1 MGGSEQR
8 LADELVTGRASR
20 VSKRWI
26 AKRLVVLLVCGLGLY
41 AVAPRLIEVFS
52 AAPRLV
58 TLDLWWFTG
67 ILVAQAGSFIAL
79 WVLIGICI
87 HSRDWFVIATSNL
100 TSTAVGRIVPGG
112 GAASAAMNLRMLTTA
127 GIPAATAATGVTAF
141 SLISTGML
149 FAMPLLALPSILAG
163 VPVSPGLAQAAW
175 VGIGFFVILFV
186 AAMVLL
192 TLDGPLRVS
201 GHLAE
206 RAINLFRRRKRA
218 LSGLPQR
225 LIEERNLIR
234 ATLGTD
240 WHRALGAAVIK
251 TFLEFMALM
260 GALLAVGAS
269 PDPGLVVLA
278 FSAASVL
285 TTVPVTPGG
294 LGFVEAGLTGTL
306 VLAGVSAGDAALA
319 TLAFRLVSYWLP
331 MLLGVGALFLF
342 RSRYKSI

>member
-1 MGGSEQR
+1 MTLETHG
-8 LADELVTGRASR
+8 L
-20 VSKRWI
+20 SKRRI
-26 AKRLVVLLVCGLGLY
+26 AKRIVVLLVCALGLY
-41 AVAPRLIEVFS
+41 AVGPGLIEVFS

-58 TLDLWWFTG
+58 TLDLWWLIG
-67 ILVAQAGSFIAL
+67 ILIAQAGSFVAL

-127 GIPAATAATGVTAF
+127 GVPAATAATGITAF

-149 FAMPLLALPSILAG
+149 FGMPLLALPSILAG
-163 VPVSPGLAQAAW
+163 MPVSPGLAQAAS
-175 VGIGFFVILFV
+175 VGIGFFVVLFV
-186 AAMVLL
+186 AAAVLL
-192 TLDGPLRVS
+192 TLNRPLRLT
-201 GHLAE
+201 GRLAE
-206 RAINLFRRRKRA
+206 RSINVFRRRESK
-218 LSGLPQR
+218 LSGLPDR
-225 LIEERNLIR
+225 LIQERNLIR
-234 ATLGTD
+234 ATLGAD

-260 GALLAVGAS
+260 GALNAVGAS

-285 TTVPVTPGG
+285 TTVPITPGG

-306 VLAGVSAGDAALA
+306 VLAGVSPGDAALA

-331 MLLGVGALFLF
+331 MLFGVGALFLF
-342 RSRYKSI
+342 RARYESL

>member
-1 MGGSEQR
+1 MDGTEQR

-20 VSKRWI
+20 RSKRRI
-26 AKRLVVLLVCGLGLY
+26 AKRLVVLLVCGVGLY
-41 AVAPRLIEVFS
+41 AVAPGLIEVFS

-58 TLDLWWFTG
+58 TLDLWWFIG
-67 ILVAQAGSFIAL
+67 MLVAQTGSFVAL
-79 WVLIGICI
+79 WALIGICI
-87 HSRDWFVIATSNL
+87 HSRDWFVIATTNL

-127 GIPAATAATGVTAF
+127 GVPASTAATGVTAF

-149 FAMPLLALPSILAG
+149 FAMPSLALPSILAG
-163 VPVSPGLAQAAW
+163 VPVSSGLAQAAW
-175 VGIGFFVILFV
+175 IGIGFFVVLF
-186 AAMVLL
+186 ATAMVLV
-192 TLDGPLRVS
+192 TSDRPLRVT
-201 GHLAE
+201 GRLLQ
-206 RAINLFRRRKRA
+206 RAATLFRSKRA
-218 LSGLPQR
+218 LASLPER

-234 ATLGTD
+234 KTLGAE
-240 WHRALGAAVIK
+240 WPRALGAAVIK

-285 TTVPVTPGG
+285 TTVPITPGG

-319 TLAFRLVSYWLP
+319 TLAFRLASYWVP
-331 MLLGVGALFLF
+331 MLLGVGALFMF
-342 RSRYKSI
+342 RARYKAL

>member
-1 MGGSEQR
+1 MGGTEQR

-20 VSKRWI
+20 GSKRRI
-26 AKRLVVLLVCGLGLY
+26 AKRLVVLMVCGVGLY
-41 AVAPRLIEVFS
+41 AVAPGLIKVFS

-58 TLDLWWFTG
+58 TLDLWWFFG
-67 ILVAQAGSFIAL
+67 ILVAQAGSFVAL
-79 WVLIGICI
+79 WALIGICI
-87 HSRDWFVIATSNL
+87 HSRDWFVIATTNL

-127 GIPAATAATGVTAF
+127 GVPAATAATGVTAF

-175 VGIGFFVILFV
+175 VGIGFFVVLFV
-186 AAMVLL
+186 TAMVLV
-192 TLDGPLRVS
+192 TLDRPLRVT
-201 GHLAE
+201 GRLVQRVA
-206 RAINLFRRRKRA
+206 NLFRRKQA
-218 LSGLPQR
+218 LARLPDR

-234 ATLGTD
+234 KTLGTE
-240 WHRALGAAVIK
+240 WHRALSAAVIK

-285 TTVPVTPGG
+285 TTVPITPGG

-331 MLLGVGALFLF
+331 MLLGVGALFMF
-342 RSRYKSI
+342 RGRYKSL

>member
-1 MGGSEQR
+1 MRGSEQR
-8 LADELVTGRASR
+8 LADELVAGRASR
-20 VSKRWI
+20 RSKRRI

-41 AVAPRLIEVFS
+41 AVTPGLIEVFS

-58 TLDLWWFTG
+58 TLDLWWFIG
-67 ILVAQAGSFIAL
+67 MLVAQAGSFVAL
-79 WVLIGICI
+79 WGLIGICI
-87 HSRDWFVIATSNL
+87 HSRDWFVIATTNL

-127 GIPAATAATGVTAF
+127 GVPAATAATGVTAF

-175 VGIGFFVILFV
+175 VGIGFFVVLF
-186 AAMVLL
+186 AIATVLV
-192 TLDGPLRVS
+192 TLDRPLRVT
-201 GHLAE
+201 GRIVQ
-206 RAINLFRRRKRA
+206 RATSLFRRKRA
-218 LSGLPQR
+218 MASLPER

-234 ATLGTD
+234 KTLGTE

-285 TTVPVTPGG
+285 TMVPITPGG

-331 MLLGVGALFLF
+331 MLLGVGALFMF
-342 RSRYKSI
+342 RARYKAL

>member
-1 MGGSEQR
+1 MNGTEDR

-20 VSKRWI
+20 GSRRTI
-26 AKRLVVLLVCGLGLY
+26 AKRLVVLLVCGVGLY
-41 AVAPRLIEVFS
+41 AVGPGLIEVFS

-58 TLDLWWFTG
+58 TLDLWWFIG
-67 ILVAQAGSFIAL
+67 ILLAQAGSFVAL
-79 WVLIGICI
+79 WGLIGICI

-127 GIPAATAATGVTAF
+127 GVPRSTAASGVTAF
-141 SLISTGML
+141 SVISTGML

-175 VGIGFFVILFV
+175 VGIGFFVVLFV
-186 AAMVLL
+186 TAVVVL
-192 TLDGPLRVS
+192 TLNRPLRLA
-201 GHLAE
+201 GRIAE
-206 RAINLFRRRKRA
+206 RAINAFRRRGRV
-218 LSGLPQR
+218 LSGLPDR
-225 LIEERNLIR
+225 LIKERNLLR
-234 ATLGTD
+234 ATLGAD
-240 WHRALGAAVIK
+240 WHRALAAAVIK

-260 GALLAVGAS
+260 GALIAVGAS

-306 VLAGVSAGDAALA
+306 VLAGVSAADAALA

-331 MLLGVGALFLF
+331 MLFGVGALFLF
-342 RSRYKSI
+342 RARYKSL

>member
-1 MGGSEQR
+1 
-8 LADELVTGRASR
+8 
-20 VSKRWI
+20 
-26 AKRLVVLLVCGLGLY
+26 VCGLGLY
-41 AVAPRLIEVFS
+41 AVGPGLIEVFS

-58 TLDLWWFTG
+58 TLDQWWFIG
-67 ILVAQAGSFIAL
+67 MLVAQAGSFVAL
-79 WVLIGICI
+79 WALIGICI
-87 HSRDWFVIATSNL
+87 HSRDWFVIATTNL

-127 GIPAATAATGVTAF
+127 GVPAATAATGVTAF

-163 VPVSPGLAQAAW
+163 VPVNPGLAQAAW
-175 VGIGFFVILFV
+175 IGIGFFVILF
-186 AAMVLL
+186 AAALVLM
-192 TLDGPLRVS
+192 TLDRPLRVT
-201 GHLAE
+201 GRLIQ
-206 RAINLFRRRKRA
+206 RAAGLFRRKRA
-218 LSGLPQR
+218 LTGLPER
-225 LIEERNLIR
+225 LIAERNLIR
-234 ATLGTD
+234 KTLGTK

-285 TTVPVTPGG
+285 TMVPITPGG

-306 VLAGVSAGDAALA
+306 VLAGVSAGDGALA

-331 MLLGVGALFLF
+331 MVLGVGTLFMF
-342 RSRYKSI
+342 RARYKAL

>member
-1 MGGSEQR
+1 MGDTEQR

-20 VSKRWI
+20 GSKRRI
-26 AKRLVVLLVCGLGLY
+26 AKRLVVLMVCGLGLY
-41 AVAPRLIEVFS
+41 AVAPGLIEVFS

-58 TLDLWWFTG
+58 TLDLWWFIG
-67 ILVAQAGSFIAL
+67 IFVAQAGSFVAL
-79 WVLIGICI
+79 WALIGICI
-87 HSRDWFVIATSNL
+87 HSRDWFVIATTNL

-127 GIPAATAATGVTAF
+127 GVPAATAATGVTAF

-163 VPVSPGLAQAAW
+163 VPVSPGLGQAAW
-175 VGIGFFVILFV
+175 VGIGFFAVLFV
-186 AAMVLL
+186 TAMLL
-192 TLDGPLRVS
+192 VTLDRPLRVT
-201 GHLAE
+201 GRLVQRVA
-206 RAINLFRRRKRA
+206 NLFRRKQA
-218 LSGLPQR
+218 LARLPDR

-234 ATLGTD
+234 KTLGTE
-240 WHRALGAAVIK
+240 WHRALSAAVIK

-285 TTVPVTPGG
+285 TTVPITPGG

-331 MLLGVGALFLF
+331 MLLGVGALFMF
-342 RSRYKSI
+342 RGRYKSL

>member
-1 MGGSEQR
+1 MT
-8 LADELVTGRASR
+8 LALG
-20 VSKRWI
+20 VSKRTI
-26 AKRLVVLLVCGLGLY
+26 VKRILLLGVCALGFY
-41 AVAPRLIEVFS
+41 AVGPGLIEVFS

-58 TLDLWWFTG
+58 TLDLWWLIG
-67 ILVAQAGSFIAL
+67 ILLAQAGSFVAL
-79 WVLIGICI
+79 WALIGICI

-112 GAASAAMNLRMLTTA
+112 GAASATMNLRMLTTA
-127 GIPAATAATGVTAF
+127 GVPAATAATGVTAF
-141 SLISTGML
+141 SVISTGML
-149 FAMPLLALPSILAG
+149 FGMPLLALPSIFAG

-186 AAMVLL
+186 SAVVVL
-192 TLDGPLRVS
+192 TMNRPLRVAARI
-201 GHLAE
+201 AE
-206 RAINLFRRRKRA
+206 RAINALGRRGRE
-218 LSGLPQR
+218 LSGLPDR
-225 LIEERNLIR
+225 LIKERNLLR
-234 ATLGTD
+234 ATLGAD

-260 GALLAVGAS
+260 GALIAVGAS

-285 TTVPVTPGG
+285 TMVPVTPGG

-306 VLAGVSAGDAALA
+306 VLAGVSAADAALA

-331 MLLGVGALFLF
+331 MLFGVGALFLF
-342 RSRYKSI
+342 RARYKSL